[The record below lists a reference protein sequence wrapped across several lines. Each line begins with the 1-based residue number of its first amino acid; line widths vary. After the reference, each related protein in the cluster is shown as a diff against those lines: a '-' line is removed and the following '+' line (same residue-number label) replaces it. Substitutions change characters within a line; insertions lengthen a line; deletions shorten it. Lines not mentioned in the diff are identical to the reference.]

1 MHRQAFRPAA
11 HDVEGGAQM
20 ADGPQQATTHHG
32 FLAELKRRR
41 VIRVLLLYA
50 VVGWIVIEVA
60 SIVLPALH
68 LPSWAITLVIVLV
81 ALGFPIA
88 LTLAWAVDLGPHGL
102 QRTAPLVAAPPSEP
116 VTATAD
122 PVPQSPAAAPREP
135 QREPETRHTI
145 AVLPFVNMSG
155 DAENEYFSDGIS
167 EEILNLLT
175 KLPQLKVSSRTSS
188 FVFKGKE
195 AGIPMVARELGV
207 SSVLE
212 GSVRRAGEHVR
223 ITAQLIETDTDSHL
237 WSETYDREMKDVF
250 AIQDD
255 IARSIVDALQI
266 ALSPKERRALQN
278 VATANASAYDF
289 YLRGRRYFYAMSRRD
304 FLNAISMFERA
315 IELDPKYAM
324 AYAGLA
330 DTYSM
335 LYRYADASQKNMLAA
350 RQASERAIELDPDSA
365 EAQASLGI
373 ALFTDGQYTAS
384 EKHFETA
391 LLINPNQFESYLFYG
406 RACLAKGD
414 YEKAARLFIRA
425 SEVNPSDYQSAGF
438 LSMAYRS
445 CGRDGLARQA
455 DERSLELVKRQVLM
469 NPDDARALSFGAY
482 SLAVAGEP
490 ERAAEWAEKVLQTRD
505 DEPHYL
511 YNSACVY
518 AALDKPSRAL
528 DLLERAVDLGWG
540 DRAWIENDSDLTALR
555 TDPRF
560 AALLERMG

>member
-1 MHRQAFRPAA
+1 
-11 HDVEGGAQM
+11 M
-20 ADGPQQATTHHG
+20 ADGPQAATQHG

-41 VIRVLLLYA
+41 VIRVLVLYA

-60 SIVLPALH
+60 SVVFPALH
-68 LPSWAITLVIVLV
+68 LPSWTITLVIVLV

-88 LTLAWAVDLGPHGL
+88 LTLAWAVDIGPHGL
-102 QRTAPLVAAPPSEP
+102 QRTPPLVAATTPAPIISEP
-116 VTATAD
+116 EPQ
-122 PVPQSPAAAPREP
+122 PVAAAQREP

-195 AGIPMVARELGV
+195 ASIPMVARELGV

-278 VATANASAYDF
+278 AATANAGAYDF
-289 YLRGRRYFYAMSRRD
+289 YLRGRRYFYAMTKRD
-304 FLNAISMFERA
+304 FLHAIGMFERA

-330 DTYSM
+330 DAHSM
-335 LYRYADASQKNMLAA
+335 LYRYAEASEHNARMAEQASQH
-350 RQASERAIELDPDSA
+350 AIELDPDSA
-365 EAQASLGI
+365 EANASLGT
-373 ALFTDGQYTAS
+373 ALYTRGQYDEA
-384 EKHFETA
+384 EKRFEA
-391 LLINPNQFESYLFYG
+391 AILINPNLFESYIFYG
-406 RACLAKGD
+406 RACLAKGNF
-414 YEKAARLFIRA
+414 EKAARLFVRA
-425 SEVNPSDYQSAGF
+425 AEVSPNDYQAPSLLA
-438 LSMAYRS
+438 MAYRS
-445 CGRDGLARQA
+445 LGRDELARQA
-455 DERSLELVKRQVLM
+455 DARALQLIERHVMM
-469 NPDDARALSFGAY
+469 NPDDARALCFGAY
-482 SLAVAGEP
+482 ALVEAGQP
-490 ERAAEWAEKVLQTRD
+490 ERAVEWAELALQTRD
-505 DEPHYL
+505 NEPHYL
-511 YNSACVY
+511 YNTACVY
-518 AALDKPSRAL
+518 AALGNHERAIA
-528 DLLERAVDLGWG
+528 LLERAVELGWG
-540 DRAWIENDSDLTALR
+540 DRAWIENDSDLAVLHP
-555 TDPRF
+555 DPRF
-560 AALLERMG
+560 TALLARMG